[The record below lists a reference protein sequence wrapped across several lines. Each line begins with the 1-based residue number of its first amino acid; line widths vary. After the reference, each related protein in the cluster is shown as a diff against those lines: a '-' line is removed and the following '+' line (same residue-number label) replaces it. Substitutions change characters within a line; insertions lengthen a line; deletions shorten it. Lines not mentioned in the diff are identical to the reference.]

1 MASEFRPFG
10 SCARAPVGPIIRAM
24 SDRGFH
30 RIEADLEDS
39 WLEDWAGVGIA
50 ELEAYLAKHA
60 AFISYLENAKN

>member
-1 MASEFRPFG
+1 MCSSAYRADH
-10 SCARAPVGPIIRAM
+10 SCM

-60 AFISYLENAKN
+60 AFISYLEDAKR

>member
-1 MASEFRPFG
+1 
-10 SCARAPVGPIIRAM
+10 M

-30 RIEADLEDS
+30 QIQDDLEVS

-60 AFISYLENAKN
+60 AFLSYLEAEQT

>member
-1 MASEFRPFG
+1 MSAGPFR
-10 SCARAPVGPIIRAM
+10 ADHAVM

-30 RIEADLEDS
+30 RIETDLEDS

-60 AFISYLENAKN
+60 AFLMYLEAAKN

>member
-1 MASEFRPFG
+1 MRN
-10 SCARAPVGPIIRAM
+10 APLKTDHQLM

-30 RIEADLEDS
+30 EIEADLEHS

-60 AFISYLENAKN
+60 AFLTYLDGETAAS

>member
-1 MASEFRPFG
+1 MDSMRD
-10 SCARAPVGPIIRAM
+10 RADHSFM

-30 RIEADLEDS
+30 RIEADLEES

-60 AFISYLENAKN
+60 AFLSYLEHADH

>member
-1 MASEFRPFG
+1 MSFTLTLPDHWF
-10 SCARAPVGPIIRAM
+10 M

-30 RIEADLEDS
+30 RIEADLADS

-60 AFISYLENAKN
+60 AFLSFLEDAKP

>member
-1 MASEFRPFG
+1 MPYSPYQADDPS
-10 SCARAPVGPIIRAM
+10 M

-30 RIEADLEDS
+30 HIEADLEES

-60 AFISYLENAKN
+60 AFLSFLDGDRN

>member
-1 MASEFRPFG
+1 MIS
-10 SCARAPVGPIIRAM
+10 AM

-50 ELEAYLAKHA
+50 ELEDYLAKHA
-60 AFISYLENAKN
+60 AFTAFLDAGNR

>member
-1 MASEFRPFG
+1 MCYSRLRTDY
-10 SCARAPVGPIIRAM
+10 STM

-30 RIEADLEDS
+30 QIEADLEDS

-60 AFISYLENAKN
+60 AFLSFLDGDRS

>member
-1 MASEFRPFG
+1 MCYSRYRADYAS
-10 SCARAPVGPIIRAM
+10 M

-30 RIEADLEDS
+30 QIEADLEDS

-60 AFISYLENAKN
+60 AFLSFLDGDRN

>member
-1 MASEFRPFG
+1 MRAGRFQADH
-10 SCARAPVGPIIRAM
+10 SCM

-30 RIEADLEDS
+30 EIEADLDDS

-60 AFISYLENAKN
+60 AFLGFLDGEKNR

>member
-1 MASEFRPFG
+1 MDDPCLRPDH
-10 SCARAPVGPIIRAM
+10 PDM

-60 AFISYLENAKN
+60 AFLAYLENAER